1 MKETRLSRRAFLGLG
16 ATAAVAAGAAG
27 LAGCAPQ
34 QSAGTASAEG
44 DGSPNGGS
52 ASSVSPT
59 KYTPDFLTPPPVP
72 TDVKEEKDCDVLV
85 IGMGIA
91 GTAAAKEAA
100 EAGKKVIVLEKQPE
114 DSYSVISMA
123 GDFGVVGSQIQKDLG
138 IEWAPK
144 EDIFNEFVKETGGRC
159 DTWMM
164 NYWYD
169 TRARISTGS
178 SRAPTTKCWN
188 PPRPTARRTSRTS
201 SARSASRR
209 WKPTTTR
216 KKSTPTSTAPLPRT
230 RTCSG
235 RAKQRST
242 QPWPA
247 APS

>member
-169 TRARISTGS
+169 H
-178 SRAPTTKCWN
+178 
-188 PPRPTARRTSRTS
+188 
-201 SARSASRR
+201 
-209 WKPTTTR
+209 
-216 KKSTPTSTAPLPRT
+216 
-230 RTCSG
+230 SG
-235 RAKQRST
+235 EDFD
-242 QPWPA
+242 
-247 APS
+247 